1 MYQDNITLYIESL
14 MYHNSNFLTSNG
26 SDLIV
31 LLNDRLSDFSK
42 LFFIRSGGQFMV
54 TIKYDNDNFAT

>member
-14 MYHNSNFLTSNG
+14 MYHNSNVLISNG

-31 LLNDRLSDFSK
+31 LLNDILSDFIK
-42 LFFIRSGGQFMV
+42 LFFIRLGGQFMV
-54 TIKYDNDNFAT
+54 TVKYDNENLAT